1 MGSSVFLRQLAEARK
16 TVSDDKRNSEGW
28 MDLNRRV
35 SLAGILALAATPAL
49 AKPLKAAASSWTGV
63 EAQAQAMVAGKLTPG
78 FQVCVRKNGK
88 TVFSRGFG
96 AANLETAMPM
106 TPASVCRIGS
116 ITKQFTAAS
125 ILLLAEAGKL
135 SLDDSLGIYLP
146 DFPNA
151 SKLRIRRM
159 LSHTSGL
166 GNYTQINPL
175 QFLQMTR
182 TDRTARELVKAMADA
197 SPTLA
202 YEPGTDWRYSN
213 TAYVLLGAVIE
224 AATSANYGQFFQD
237 RLLTPSGMTH
247 TAVDDA
253 AAVVANR
260 ASGYTSAL
268 RGPSGFVNASFIGMS
283 WPGAAGNLRSTCED
297 LCAWHGALL
306 GGKILQPE
314 SLKEMLT
321 PVTLNDGKLPTQKGP
336 NGEKPVH
343 YGFGVGLD
351 PRDGKPSVDHG
362 GGIQGFASHL
372 ETLTD
377 EGITIATVMNTD
389 GGAVAPKALV
399 TAPGEL
405 TAAIRK
411 VARAL

>member
-1 MGSSVFLRQLAEARK
+1 MLV
-16 TVSDDKRNSEGW
+16 
-28 MDLNRRV
+28 NRRV
-35 SLAGILALAATPAL
+35 SLAGILALAATPVL
-49 AKPLKAAASSWTGV
+49 ARPLKAAASPWSAV
-63 EAQAQAMVAGKLTPG
+63 EAQAQAMITGKLTPG
-78 FQVCVRKNGK
+78 LQVCVRKHGK

-96 AANLETAMPM
+96 AANLETATPM
-106 TPASVCRIGS
+106 TPTSVVRIGS
-116 ITKQFTAAS
+116 ITKQFTAAA
-125 ILLLAEAGKL
+125 ILLLAQDGKL

-166 GNYTQINPL
+166 GNYTQVNPL

-182 TDRTARELVKAMADA
+182 TDRSAKDLVKAMAEA

-224 AATSANYGQFFQD
+224 AVASQSYAEFFQQ
-237 RLLTPSGMTH
+237 RLLAPNGLTQT
-247 TAVDDA
+247 TVDDA
-253 AAVVANR
+253 ARVVSNR
-260 ASGYTSAL
+260 ASGYSSA
-268 RGPSGFVNASFIGMS
+268 RVGPSGFDNASFIGMS

-306 GGKILQPE
+306 GGKVLSPE
-314 SLKEMLT
+314 SLKAMLT
-321 PVTLNDGKLPTQKGP
+321 PVRLNDGQLPTQPKKG
-336 NGEKPVH
+336 GGREPVS
-343 YGFGVGLD
+343 YGFGIGLD
-351 PRDGKPSVDHG
+351 PRDGRPSVSHN

-377 EGITIATVMNTD
+377 EDITIATVMNTD
-389 GGAVAPKALV
+389 GGPFAPKALA

-405 TAAIRK
+405 EAAIRK

>member
-1 MGSSVFLRQLAEARK
+1 
-16 TVSDDKRNSEGW
+16 
-28 MDLNRRV
+28 MDLNRRA
-35 SLAGILALAATPAL
+35 SLAGMLALAAAPAL
-49 AKPLKAAASSWTGV
+49 AKPAKVARAASPWADV
-63 EAQAQAMVAGKLTPG
+63 DAKAQAMIAGKLTPG
-78 FQVCVRKNGK
+78 LQVCVRRKGAV
-88 TVFSRGFG
+88 VFSKGFG
-96 AANLETAMPM
+96 AANLETATPM

-116 ITKQFTAAS
+116 ITKQFTASA
-125 ILLLAEAGKL
+125 ILLLAQDGKL
-135 SLDDSLGIYLP
+135 SLDDSLGVYLP

-182 TDRTARELVKAMADA
+182 TDRSASELVKAMAEA

-213 TAYVLLGAVIE
+213 TAFVLLGAVIE
-224 AATSANYGQFFQD
+224 AVSSQSYADVFQQ
-237 RLLTPSGMTH
+237 RLLTPNGLTH
-247 TAVDDA
+247 TAVDNA
-253 AAVVANR
+253 ARVVPNR
-260 ASGYTSAL
+260 ASGYSSA
-268 RGPSGFVNASFIGMS
+268 RVGASGFDNASFIGMS

-306 GGKILQPE
+306 GGKVLQAD
-314 SLKEMLT
+314 SLKAMLT
-321 PVTLNDGKLPTQKGP
+321 PVRLNDGNLPMGGP
-336 NGEKPVH
+336 PGKRAPVY
-343 YGFGVGLD
+343 YGFGIGLD
-351 PRDGKPSVDHG
+351 PRDGKPSVSHN

-377 EGITIATVMNTD
+377 EQITIATVMNTD
-389 GGAVAPKALV
+389 GGPFAPKALA

-405 TAAIRK
+405 EAAIRK
-411 VARAL
+411 AARAL